1 METEQFEFSEDP
13 KEIFS
18 ELVKKA
24 LKGKQSDFEFI
35 RTYEA
40 CKVARLYKISVKRV
54 SKTFKTLYK
63 KLMKT
68 YAKDIMTDEQKLEML
83 MSMKQFEICYEYYKK
98 EYELAKDML
107 SEYRAY
113 LSSGHIFD
121 QLVLNDIRS
130 EDDCVD
136 YRELPWTIFQKNYKK
151 LFTIN

>member
-13 KEIFS
+13 KKVFE

-35 RTYEA
+35 RTYEM
-40 CKVARLYKISVKRV
+40 CKVARYYKISVKRV

-68 YAKDIMTDEQKLEML
+68 YAKDILTGEQKLEML
-83 MSMKQFEICYEYYKK
+83 MSMKQFEICYDYYKK

-113 LSSGHIFD
+113 LTSGHIFD
-121 QLVLNDIRS
+121 QLVLNNIRS

-136 YRELPWTIFQKNYKK
+136 YRELPWTIF
-151 LFTIN
+151 

>member
-13 KEIFS
+13 KKVFE

-35 RTYEA
+35 RTYEM
-40 CKVARLYKISVKRV
+40 CKVARYYKISVKRV
-54 SKTFKTLYK
+54 YKTFKTLYK

-68 YAKDIMTDEQKLEML
+68 YAKDIMADEQKLEML
-83 MSMKQFEICYEYYKK
+83 MSMKQFEICYDYYKK

-121 QLVLNDIRS
+121 QLVLNDVRS
-130 EDDCVD
+130 DDECVD
-136 YRELPWTIFQKNYKK
+136 YRELPWTIF
-151 LFTIN
+151 

>member
-1 METEQFEFSEDP
+1 METDQIELSEDP
-13 KEIFS
+13 KEIFG

-35 RTYEA
+35 RTYEM
-40 CKVARLYKISVKRV
+40 CKTARLYKSSVKRV
-54 SKTFKTLYK
+54 FKAFKTLYK

-68 YAKDIMTDEQKLEML
+68 YAKDIMADEQKLEML
-83 MSMKQFEICYEYYKK
+83 MSMKQFKICYNYYKK

-121 QLVLNDIRS
+121 QLVLNGVRP
-130 EDDCVD
+130 DDECVD
-136 YRELPWTIFQKNYKK
+136 YRKLPWTIF
-151 LFTIN
+151 

>member
-13 KEIFS
+13 KKVFE

-35 RTYEA
+35 RTYEM
-40 CKVARLYKISVKRV
+40 CKVARYYKISVKRV

-68 YAKDIMTDEQKLEML
+68 YAKDILTGEQKLEML
-83 MSMKQFEICYEYYKK
+83 MSMKQFEICYDYYKK

-130 EDDCVD
+130 DDECVD
-136 YRELPWTIFQKNYKK
+136 YREVPWTIF
-151 LFTIN
+151 

>member
-35 RTYEA
+35 RNYET
-40 CKVARLYKISVKRV
+40 CKVARYYKISVKRV
-54 SKTFKTLYK
+54 SKVFKTLYK

-83 MSMKQFEICYEYYKK
+83 MSMKQFEICYNYYKK

-107 SEYRAY
+107 DEYYVY
-113 LSSGHIFD
+113 LTNGHMFD
-121 QLVLNDIRS
+121 QLVMNGVRPD
-130 EDDCVD
+130 DDCVD
-136 YRELPWTIFQKNYKK
+136 YRKLPWKIF
-151 LFTIN
+151 

>member
-1 METEQFEFSEDP
+1 METDQIEVSEDP
-13 KEIFS
+13 KEFFG

-35 RTYEA
+35 RTYEM
-40 CKVARLYKISVKRV
+40 CKVARYYKISTKRV
-54 SKTFKTLYK
+54 SKAFKTLYK

-68 YAKDIMTDEQKLEML
+68 YAKDIMADEQKLEML
-83 MSMKQFEICYEYYKK
+83 MSMKQFEICYDYYKK

-121 QLVLNDIRS
+121 QLVLNNIRS
-130 EDDCVD
+130 DDECVD
-136 YRELPWTIFQKNYKK
+136 YRELPWTIF
-151 LFTIN
+151 

>member
-1 METEQFEFSEDP
+1 METEQIELSEDP
-13 KEIFS
+13 KEVFE

-35 RTYEA
+35 RTYET
-40 CKVARLYKISVKRV
+40 CKVARYYKIGVKRV
-54 SKTFKTLYK
+54 YKTFKTLYK

-83 MSMKQFEICYEYYKK
+83 MSMKQFEICYNYYRK
-98 EYELAKDML
+98 EYEIAKDML

-121 QLVLNDIRS
+121 QLVLNSVRP
-130 EDDCVD
+130 DDECID
-136 YRELPWTIFQKNYKK
+136 YRKLSWTIF
-151 LFTIN
+151 

>member
-13 KEIFS
+13 KKVFE

-40 CKVARLYKISVKRV
+40 CKVARDYKISVNRV

-68 YAKDIMTDEQKLEML
+68 YAKDIMADEQKLEML
-83 MSMKQFEICYEYYKK
+83 MSMKQFKICYDYYKK

-113 LSSGHIFD
+113 LTSGHIFD
-121 QLVLNDIRS
+121 QLVCNAIRS

-136 YRELPWTIFQKNYKK
+136 YRKLSWKIF
-151 LFTIN
+151 

>member
-24 LKGKQSDFEFI
+24 LSGKQSDFEFI

-40 CKVARLYKISVKRV
+40 YKVARLYKISVNRV

-63 KLMKT
+63 KPMKI

-83 MSMKQFEICYEYYKK
+83 MSMKQFEICYDYYKK
-98 EYELAKDML
+98 ECEIAKDML
-107 SEYRAY
+107 QEYRTY
-113 LSSGHIFD
+113 VSSGHIFD
-121 QLVLNDIRS
+121 QLVLNCVRPDG
-130 EDDCVD
+130 ECVD
-136 YRELPWTIFQKNYKK
+136 YRKLPWIIF
-151 LFTIN
+151 

>member
-1 METEQFEFSEDP
+1 METDQIEVSEDP
-13 KEIFS
+13 KEFFG

-35 RTYEA
+35 RTYEM
-40 CKVARLYKISVKRV
+40 CKVARYYKISVKRV
-54 SKTFKTLYK
+54 YKTFKTLYK

-68 YAKDIMTDEQKLEML
+68 YAKDILTGEQKLEML

-113 LSSGHIFD
+113 LSSGRIFD

-130 EDDCVD
+130 DDECVD
-136 YRELPWTIFQKNYKK
+136 YRELPWTIF
-151 LFTIN
+151 

>member
-1 METEQFEFSEDP
+1 METDQIELTEDP
-13 KEIFS
+13 KKIFG

-24 LKGKQSDFEFI
+24 LGGKQSDFEFI

-40 CKVARLYKISVKRV
+40 CKTARLYKVSVKRL
-54 SKTFKTLYK
+54 SKVFKNLYK

-83 MSMKQFEICYEYYKK
+83 MSMKQFKICYNYFKK
-98 EYELAKDML
+98 ECEIAKDML

-121 QLVLNDIRS
+121 QLVLNNVRP
-130 EDDCVD
+130 DDECVD
-136 YRELPWTIFQKNYKK
+136 YRKLPLIIF
-151 LFTIN
+151 